1 MNVLKTLKVDAYAK
15 INLTLDILSKR
26 PDGYHDVSMVMQSI
40 GLCDRIKFSEEP
52 KGSGI
57 TLVTNVPGLPCGERN
72 LAYRAAK
79 LMMDTYHI
87 EQGIHMNLTKRIP
100 IAAGL
105 AGGSSNAAAVILA
118 MNEMFCLELSREE
131 LCSVG
136 EKIGSDIPFCLCGGT
151 MLAEGR
157 GEKLTRLPVMP
168 QCYVILAKP
177 PVKVSTAWAYQN
189 YQKEQVKE
197 HPKTDEIL
205 SCLAEKNL
213 VGIGKLLCNVLESV
227 TINRYKEIDMLKKLM
242 LKHGAMA
249 SLMSGS
255 GPTVFGLTEDA
266 KTAEHIA
273 EQLRKLT
280 NARIFVTKTV
290 CGN

>member
-26 PDGYHDVSMVMQSI
+26 PDGYHEVSMVMQSI

-157 GEKLTRLPVMP
+157 GEKLTRLPSMP

>member
-1 MNVLKTLKVDAYAK
+1 
-15 INLTLDILSKR
+15 
-26 PDGYHDVSMVMQSI
+26 
-40 GLCDRIKFSEEP
+40 
-52 KGSGI
+52 
-57 TLVTNVPGLPCGERN
+57 
-72 LAYRAAK
+72 
-79 LMMDTYHI
+79 
-87 EQGIHMNLTKRIP
+87 MNLTKRIP

-118 MNEMFCLELSREE
+118 MNEMFNLELSLKE
-131 LCSVG
+131 LCAIG
-136 EKIGSDIPFCLCGGT
+136 EKIGSDIPFCLCRGT

-157 GEKLTRLPVMP
+157 GEKLTRLPAMP
-168 QCYVILAKP
+168 ECYVILANP

-189 YQKEQVKE
+189 YQKKDVNQY
-197 HPKTDEIL
+197 PKTAEIL
-205 SCLAEKNL
+205 SCLTEKNL
-213 VGIGKLLCNVLESV
+213 AGIGKLLCNVLESV
-227 TINRYKEIDMLKKLM
+227 TINRYKEIDLLKKLM
-242 LKHGAMA
+242 LEHGAMA

-255 GPTVFGLTEDA
+255 GPTVFGLTEDQ